1 MAANPT
7 LITTSDISG
16 LLKNVYTAFRE
27 KTFGIATPYLAQVKK
42 GKAGGPRRMRW
53 GGNGV
58 IWDVVLSRPTGMV
71 SSRAGYFGKNSNAI
85 EKQATLGIERTYVT
99 RELDRLAAMGTESK
113 EAAFY
118 SLGRKVVEEALSAAR
133 LGQEELLNGAGTGI
147 KGIVASSADTTH
159 CVVTD
164 PYGVSGAGQ
173 GGLLLDVGQQI
184 AAYDS
189 TLATLRGRAVI
200 TAAVNTGD
208 NVALVLDTAIVGL
221 AATDRIVSCTD
232 SDTSLNAV
240 PNGLI
245 NSLNRGGA
253 YASICG
259 LTSATYARWDS
270 TRLVAATDVDADPN
284 ESAVWQLIAL
294 VAGRSGHDARLN
306 PGEFLLMSTPGI
318 AKKLMESFLGQRRY
332 DAANMMDIKGGFKA
346 VNICG
351 IPLLEN
357 YWIPA
362 GTVYLIHVPSMT
374 WVDGED
380 WQKVQ
385 YEDSGA
391 WRFIDGR
398 DANQITFGSYWNHG
412 PLNRIAHGM
421 ITGYSD
427 TVRYTH
433 VM

>member
-1 MAANPT
+1 MAQNPT
-7 LITTSDISG
+7 LISNTDIAG

-27 KTFGIATPYLAQVKK
+27 NTFPIATPYLAQVKK

-58 IWDVVLSRPTGMV
+58 FWDVILSRPVGMT
-71 SSRAGYFGKNSNAI
+71 SSRAGFFPNNANAI
-85 EKQATLGIERTYVT
+85 ERQATLGIERTYVT
-99 RELDRLAAMGTESK
+99 REIDRLAAMGTESK

-118 SLGRKVVEEALSAAR
+118 ALGRKVVEEALNAAR
-133 LGQEELLNGAGTGI
+133 LGQEEILNGAGTGV
-147 KGIVASSADTTH
+147 KGVVQSTADTTH
-159 CVVTD
+159 AVVTD
-164 PYGVSGAGQ
+164 PYGISGAGQ
-173 GGLLLDVGQQI
+173 GGLLLDVGMSI
-184 AAYDS
+184 AVLDT
-189 TLATLRGRAVI
+189 TLVTVRGRATI

-208 NVALVLDTAIVGL
+208 NVALVFDTAIVGL
-221 AATDRIVSCTD
+221 VATDKIVACTD
-232 SDTSLNAV
+232 SDTSANAV
-240 PNGLI
+240 PNGLA
-245 NSLNRGGA
+245 NSLNRGGSFA
-253 YASICG
+253 AICG
-259 LTSATYARWDS
+259 LSQANFARWDT
-270 TRLVAATDVDADPN
+270 TRLVAGTDVDLVPN

-294 VAGRSGHDARLN
+294 VAGRSGYDARTK
-306 PGEFLLMSTPGI
+306 PGEFLLMATPGV
-318 AKKLMESFLGQRRY
+318 AKALMESFLGQRRY

-351 IPLLEN
+351 IPLVEN

-362 GTVYLIHVPSMT
+362 GTVYLIHVNSMT
-374 WVDGED
+374 WIDGED

-391 WRFIDGR
+391 WRFINGR

-412 PLNRIAHGM
+412 PLTRNCHGM
-421 ITGYSD
+421 ITGYTD